1 MGGSRILSPSTD
13 KDLSSPTLNKN
24 NLFVDSLMTEYIN
37 DAIFLD
43 SEALNFDNFKLNFR
57 EAWIP
62 AENHRAKT
70 KSELFSKFTKI
81 YNKVEETT
89 P

>member
-1 MGGSRILSPSTD
+1 MGGSKILSPSTD
-13 KDLSSPTLNKN
+13 KELSSSTSPTLNKN
-24 NLFVDSLMTEYIN
+24 NLFVDSLMAEYIN

-62 AENHRAKT
+62 A
-70 KSELFSKFTKI
+70 
-81 YNKVEETT
+81 
-89 P
+89 